1 MDHNTQWLRRE
12 ITRYLAKRVGT
23 EFIVVALVVMAW
35 MTWRGQPQ
43 HLSVA
48 FSLAVSQLFVIVRVS
63 IALATN
69 PLSQGSVNE
78 VIDNPISLSG
88 RSPDLEALGA
98 VGVELGLLGF
108 HPVVTVVRTKGPG
121 AAHQTAN
128 HTANQA
134 DTASLDEALYDL
146 LQSRDGQTAAA
157 LGRESGTITLMSRL
171 VDGRIVVTSD
181 LLIPPHHE
189 LIVNVI
195 SDMDLASMARSH
207 QHLLNGLQRNGLHLR
222 PTRPVI
228 LSDLLAI
235 EHQAY
240 RDLGPFVAP
249 FLALD
254 QTRRPL
260 RLSLRLSSATVLGR
274 TRRTQPTATSA
285 HAQSPV
291 VSATTEQ
298 ISKELQEVP

>member
-12 ITRYLAKRVGT
+12 ITRYLAKRIGA
-23 EFIVVALVVMAW
+23 EFLVVALGVMAW

-48 FSLAVSQLFVIVRVS
+48 FSLAVSQLFVIVRVAT
-63 IALATN
+63 ALATN
-69 PLSQGSVNE
+69 PLSQSAVND
-78 VIDNPISLSG
+78 VIENPIRLSG
-88 RSPDLEALGA
+88 CSPDLDALGA
-98 VGVELGLLGF
+98 MGVELGLLGF
-108 HPVVTVVRTKGPG
+108 HPVVTVVRTDSPD
-121 AAHQTAN
+121 A
-128 HTANQA
+128 ANQNDA
-134 DTASLDEALYDL
+134 APLDEPLYDL

-157 LGRESGTITLMSRL
+157 LGRDSGTVTLMSRL

-195 SDMDLASMARSH
+195 GDADLAAMGRSH
-207 QHLLNGLQRNGLHLR
+207 QHLLNGLERNGLHLR

-274 TRRTQPTATSA
+274 TRRSQPTVSA
-285 HAQSPV
+285 AHSHNPV
-291 VSATTEQ
+291 VSATTEE